1 MSGYDR
7 EEQMSL
13 YNHGNVTYPGINAV
27 ESFEFTDI
35 SGVQPAIGTMKV
47 FPQYGLPEENG
58 DIVMTYNDQ
67 TITIQAAHID
77 SVQYEVG
84 GGGQI
89 VDVRFMD
96 SRWKWV
102 HRFITG
108 RYNIRLPNNWIDPVH
123 EKTPQQLATLLFQAL
138 GESMFDVTALPNDSR
153 PDCDW
158 DHTSAS
164 QELEKL
170 CNDLGCRIVPV
181 RSTQSWKI
189 VVTGEGADL
198 PTFPSQ
204 DVGQGIDPQEVPDF
218 IKIVTAP
225 IRYQMQLPLRAVGK
239 DTDLSWKPLRQLSY
253 APLSYDILIKATSST
268 PQTVSSG
275 GFGQTDWAEFRWV
288 DSIRFV
294 LPDGTKVSKQ
304 ELARDTIFNSYRIDF
319 ENAPGAK
326 QDSNGN
332 WTYSVPT
339 IEKPVTRKQIILSNE
354 LAQMWTDNLG
364 ALHPRPAY
372 ITGSFYGKLCEGRL
386 ANCPNGTRID
396 KQAADSANGE
406 NERASFSLSLDPIDT
421 DRSIISVSP
430 KLLQQIDPTIVSYTS
445 VVNGKVVRNTI
456 SIEWVEAN
464 LSFTNAF
471 QVRDPDTW
479 QPIRYEFLMQIGS
492 GSDKNFAY
500 TVIRDDIRPTVI
512 VQSYFNG
519 LPSKYTTNYAEV
531 VDQCQYYAQSLSR
544 KFQTVTSERATF
556 IGLFPIDMDGAICQV
571 TYSINKSGASTIASQ
586 GTEHSY
592 ITPDY
597 EERRQMTARQ
607 GIAEKIQYVKY
618 ETARRNAYLGNVNT

>member
-1 MSGYDR
+1 VNGYDR

-47 FPQYGLPEENG
+47 FPQYGLPDEDG
-58 DIVMTYNDQ
+58 DLVMTYNDQ

-108 RYNIRLPNNWIDPVH
+108 RYNIRLPNNWIDPDH
-123 EKTPQQLATLLFQAL
+123 EQSPQQLATLLFQAL
-138 GESMFDVTALPNDSR
+138 GESMFDVSDLPNDSR

-164 QELEKL
+164 QELDKL
-170 CNDLGCRIVPV
+170 CNDLGCRVVPV

-189 VVTGEGADL
+189 VVTGDGADL

-253 APLSYDILIKATSST
+253 APLSYDILIKASTRT
-268 PQTVSSG
+268 PQTVTSG
-275 GFGQTDWAEFRWV
+275 GFGQTDWAEFRWL
-288 DSIRFV
+288 DSNRFV
-294 LPDGTKVSKQ
+294 MPDGTKVSVQ
-304 ELARDTIFNSYRIDF
+304 ELARDTIFSSYRIEF

-326 QDSNGN
+326 QDSHGN
-332 WTYSVPT
+332 WGYPVPT
-339 IEKPVTRKQIILSNE
+339 IDKPVTRKQIILSNE

-364 ALHPRPAY
+364 ALHQRPAY
-372 ITGSFYGKLCEGRL
+372 ITGVFYGKLCEGVL
-386 ANCPNGTRID
+386 ANFPLGTRID
-396 KQAADSANGE
+396 KQADKSDTGE
-406 NERASFSLSLDPIDT
+406 DERASFSLSLDPLDT

-430 KLLQQIDPTIVSYTS
+430 KLLQQIYPTLVSYNTVEAGKS
-445 VVNGKVVRNTI
+445 VSKRV
-456 SIEWVEAN
+456 SIEWVEAK

-479 QPIRYEFLMQIGS
+479 QPLRYEFLMQIGN
-492 GSDKNFAY
+492 GSDKDFAY

-512 VQSYFNG
+512 VQSDVNG
-519 LPSKYTTNYAEV
+519 LPAGYTTNYDEV
-531 VDQCQYYAQSLSR
+531 VDQCQYYAQSLAR

-571 TYSINKSGASTIASQ
+571 TYSINKGGASTIASQ

-607 GIAEKIQYVKY
+607 GMAEKIQYVKY

>member
-1 MSGYDR
+1 
-7 EEQMSL
+7 
-13 YNHGNVTYPGINAV
+13 
-27 ESFEFTDI
+27 
-35 SGVQPAIGTMKV
+35 MKV
-47 FPQYGLPEENG
+47 FPQYGLPQEDG

-67 TITIQAAHID
+67 TITIQNAHID
-77 SVQYEVG
+77 AVQYEVG

-89 VDVRFMD
+89 VDIRFMD

-102 HRFITG
+102 HRYITG
-108 RYNIRLPNNWIDPVH
+108 RYNFRLPNNWIDPIH

-158 DHTSAS
+158 DHTSAA
-164 QELEKL
+164 QELDKL
-170 CNDLGCRIVPV
+170 CNDLGCRVVPV

-198 PTFPSQ
+198 PAFPSQ

-225 IRYQMQLPLRAVGK
+225 VRYQMQLPLRAVGK

-253 APLSYDILIKATSST
+253 APLSYEILIQATSDT
-268 PQTVSSG
+268 PQTVTSG
-275 GFGQTDWAEFRWV
+275 GFGQTDWAEFRWL
-288 DSIRFV
+288 DSMRSV
-294 LPDGTKVSKQ
+294 LPDGTKVSIQ

-326 QDSNGN
+326 QDSDGN
-332 WTYSVPT
+332 WGYPVPT
-339 IEKPVTRKQIILSNE
+339 IDKPVTRKQIILSNE

-364 ALHPRPAY
+364 ALHQRPAY
-372 ITGSFYGKLCEGRL
+372 ITGLFYGKLCEGL
-386 ANCPNGTRID
+386 YANYPNGTRID
-396 KQAADSANGE
+396 KQAADSATGE
-406 NERASFSLSLDPIDT
+406 DERASFSLSLDPIDT

-430 KLLQQIDPTIVSYTS
+430 KLLQQINPTLVSYTS
-445 VVNGKVVRNTI
+445 VVKGKVVRNTR
-456 SIEWVEAN
+456 SIEWVEAS
-464 LSFTNAF
+464 LSFANAF
-471 QVRDPDTW
+471 QVRDPETW

-512 VQSYFNG
+512 VQSDLNG
-519 LPSKYTTNYAEV
+519 LPSNYTTNYAEV
-531 VDQCQYYAQSLSR
+531 VDQCQYYAQSLAR